1 MYAYHQTAYEARE
14 RVQQRMR
21 EAETERVVRQTRAG
35 KQRRRRRRYLAA
47 VLDLL
52 MTARRQARADA

>member
-1 MYAYHQTAYEARE
+1 MYAYHQTAYEAHE

-21 EAETERVVRQTRAG
+21 EAETERMTRQTRAR

-47 VLDLL
+47 ALDLL
-52 MTARRQARADA
+52 ITARRQARADA

>member
-1 MYAYHQTAYEARE
+1 MYAYHQTAHEAHE

-21 EAETERVVRQTRAG
+21 EAEAERVVRQTRAG
-35 KQRRRRRRYLAA
+35 KQRRRRYLAA
-47 VLDLL
+47 ALDLL